1 MTNPESTCWT
11 LIQGAAAGNRSDS
24 DAFARRYAPLIAAF
38 LAARWQHS
46 PCRKDLDD
54 AIQEVFL
61 ECFRQ
66 GGVLQRADQDRPG
79 GFRVFLGGVVR
90 NVALRF
96 EARQA
101 RAREGPLPETVAL
114 EDVPTA
120 DLGPDQAFDR
130 AWATALLREAAQ
142 RQEEQARLAGAAAL
156 RRVELLRL
164 RFQEG
169 LPIRAIAQRWQ
180 TDAAGLHREYA
191 RARQEFRA
199 ALAEVVAFHRPG
211 PVEEIEQ
218 ECADLLSLWR

>member
-1 MTNPESTCWT
+1 MTLPESTCWT
-11 LIQGAAAGNRSDS
+11 LIQGAAAGNHSDR
-24 DAFARRYAPLIAAF
+24 DAFARRYAPVIRAF
-38 LAARWQHS
+38 LGARWQYS
-46 PCRKDLDD
+46 PCRKELDD
-54 AIQEVFL
+54 AVQEVFI

-66 GGVLQRADQDRPG
+66 GGVLQRADQERPG
-79 GFRVFLGGVVR
+79 GFRAFLSGVVR

-96 EARQA
+96 ETRQA
-101 RAREGPLPETVAL
+101 RAREGPLPETVSL
-114 EDVPTA
+114 QDVPTA
-120 DLGPDQAFDR
+120 ELSPDEAFDR

-142 RQEEQARLAGAAAL
+142 RQEELARQAGAAAL

-180 TDAAGLHREYA
+180 TDPAGLHREYA

-211 PVEEIEQ
+211 AAEEVER